1 MKREVYLTLEM
12 ETEDELTEK
21 DIEKDLMAEISCA
34 SYDYKL
40 KSIRIMKLRKK
51 EKK

>member
-1 MKREVYLTLEM
+1 M
-12 ETEDELTEK
+12 ETDDELSEEEIK
-21 DIEKDLMAEISCA
+21 NDLMAEISCA
-34 SYDYKL
+34 SYYYEL

>member
-1 MKREVYLTLEM
+1 MKREIYLTLEM
-12 ETEDELTEK
+12 ETDDELTEK

-34 SYDYKL
+34 SYYYEL
-40 KSIRIMKLRKK
+40 KSIRVMKLRKK